1 MRPHSLE
8 DYIGQ
13 DHILGPGKP
22 LRRQIE
28 RDELTSIIL
37 WGPPGVGKTTLA
49 HLIAHATRCEFIPF
63 SAVLSGIKEIKAVMA
78 DAERLRRVGRR
89 TILFVDEI
97 HRFNKAQQ
105 DAFLPYVE
113 RGDIILIGATTEN
126 PSFEIIAALLSR
138 SRVYALRALTVPEIV
153 TLLKR
158 ALPLVNLRATDE
170 LLEQIGIYSNG
181 DGRQAYNTLEAAA
194 AASPSGEL
202 TEAALQDAMQR
213 KVLLYDKGGE
223 EHFNLVSALH
233 KSVRSSDPDAA
244 LYWLTRM
251 LEAGEDR
258 LYIARR
264 LVRMAIEDIGL
275 ADPRALEQ
283 CIAVKEAVH
292 FLGIPEGDLALAQA
306 AIYLS
311 VAPKSDAAYRALSAV
326 KEDVEKTI
334 AEPVPMHLRN
344 APTKSMKEWGYGEGY
359 QHAHKFENA
368 IPDME
373 CLPPSL
379 AGRQYYFPTDRGIEK
394 RIRERLEEIR
404 KAAGGGRVDGKWP
417 HERFSDYGGTG
428 PSPQLLLVQF
438 QINDGFLAGI
448 ERTEGLG
455 AARSALE
462 VGLEFVIHVGA
473 QFEKVIRAVFQGN
486 EGTDLQR
493 LHVLELHDRA
503 YHGAVVRIGDRTLHA
518 TGSAVFLGKTRRC
531 AGQKQEHHQPP
542 RQCSCHVI
550 LPLLGCGEGGIGSRR
565 GSGLFPVLVGIL
577 LLLFLDETL
586 FIFLVFVFFFGR
598 FQFQEGRSQSL

>member
-1 MRPHSLE
+1 MSLFDNTPPEDPREDARGMVHGDDSPGSRRPLAERMRPNSLDE
-8 DYIGQ
+8 YIGQ
-13 DHILGPGKP
+13 DHILGAGKP

-49 HLIAHATRCEFIPF
+49 NLIAHATRCEFIPF

-78 DAERLRRVGRR
+78 DAERYRRIGRR

-158 ALPLVNLRATDE
+158 ALPVLNLTASDD

-181 DGRQAYNTLEAAA
+181 DGRQAYNTLDAAA
-194 AASPSGEL
+194 AASSGGEL

-213 KVLLYDKGGE
+213 KVLLYDKSGE
-223 EHFNLVSALH
+223 EHFNLISALH

-244 LYWLTRM
+244 LYWLARM

-258 LYIARR
+258 MYIARR
-264 LVRMAIEDIGL
+264 IVRMAVEDIGL

-283 CIAVKEAVH
+283 CIAAKEAVH

-306 AIYLS
+306 AIYLC
-311 VAPKSDAAYRALSAV
+311 VAPKSDAGYRALGAV
-326 KEDVEKTI
+326 KEDVEKTV

-344 APTKSMKEWGYGEGY
+344 APTKAMKSWGYGEGY
-359 QHAHKFENA
+359 QHAHEAENA

-404 KAAGGGRVDGKWP
+404 KLRGK
-417 HERFSDYGGTG
+417 ED
-428 PSPQLLLVQF
+428 
-438 QINDGFLAGI
+438 
-448 ERTEGLG
+448 
-455 AARSALE
+455 
-462 VGLEFVIHVGA
+462 
-473 QFEKVIRAVFQGN
+473 
-486 EGTDLQR
+486 
-493 LHVLELHDRA
+493 
-503 YHGAVVRIGDRTLHA
+503 
-518 TGSAVFLGKTRRC
+518 
-531 AGQKQEHHQPP
+531 
-542 RQCSCHVI
+542 
-550 LPLLGCGEGGIGSRR
+550 
-565 GSGLFPVLVGIL
+565 
-577 LLLFLDETL
+577 
-586 FIFLVFVFFFGR
+586 
-598 FQFQEGRSQSL
+598 